1 MKKTI
6 IMSKF
11 TLCVALALSTIS
23 FAGSAEVRWSN
34 VEKYSDVH
42 EGDEKKADFVENT
55 LSELERHFIKL
66 ESKLPQGYK
75 LHVNVYDLD
84 LAGGVS
90 FQSSRHIR
98 VIGERQ
104 SPRILFKYQV
114 LNSKNELV
122 TQGTEN
128 LRDTNFKNNR
138 SRRYPNQ
145 SLRYE
150 KRLLDKW
157 FKDIMKEKIN
167 T

>member
-42 EGDEKKADFVENT
+42 EGDENKADFLKNT
-55 LSELERHFIKL
+55 LSELKRHFIKL
-66 ESKLPQGYK
+66 ENKLPEGYK

-84 LAGGVS
+84 LAGSVR
-90 FQSSRHIR
+90 FQTSRHIR
-98 VIGERQ
+98 VVGSQ

-128 LRDTNFKNNR
+128 LRDTNFKDNR

-145 SLRYE
+145 SLKYE

-157 FKDIMKEKIN
+157 FKESIKTQIN

>member
-1 MKKTI
+1 MKNTTNI
-6 IMSKF
+6 TQL
-11 TLCVALALSTIS
+11 TLFVALALSTIS

-42 EGDEKKADFVENT
+42 EGDEKKADFLKNT

-66 ESKLPQGYK
+66 ESKLPKGYK
-75 LHVNVYDLD
+75 LHVNVFDLD
-84 LAGGVS
+84 LAGSVS

-98 VIGERQ
+98 IIGSRQ
-104 SPRILFKYQV
+104 SPRFLFKYQV

-128 LRDTNFKNNR
+128 LRDTNFKDNR
-138 SRRYPNQ
+138 SKRYPNQ

-150 KRLLDKW
+150 KRLLDQW
-157 FKDIMKEKIN
+157 FKDTIKKKIN